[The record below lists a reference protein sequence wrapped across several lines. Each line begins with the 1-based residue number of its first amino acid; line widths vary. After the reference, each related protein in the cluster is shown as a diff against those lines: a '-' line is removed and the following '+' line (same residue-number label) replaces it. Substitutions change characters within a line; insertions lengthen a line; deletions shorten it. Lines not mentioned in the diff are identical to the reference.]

1 MYRWFVSRQLDSA
14 EKQIGVSLDY
24 LREMFRVA
32 PSAFFKFLKLT
43 SLAQHRR
50 VLPSTLLHVARMVA
64 SRHHDCG
71 SCYQMAVNFALQDGM
86 SVELVG
92 AVVHERVA
100 SLPKELMEAYRFAE
114 NVVTNDGQDGLW
126 RESIQQRFGD
136 EGVVELSLAIAIAGV
151 FPTMKR
157 GMGYARSC
165 DVLSISL
172 DAIGHAA
179 N

>member
-32 PSAFFKFLKLT
+32 PSVFFKFLKLK

-50 VLPSTLLHVARMVA
+50 VLPSSVLHVARMVA

-71 SCYQMAVNFALQDGM
+71 PCYQMAVNFALQDGM
-86 SVELVG
+86 SVELVD
-92 AVVHERVA
+92 AVVHERVE
-100 SLPKELMEAYRFAE
+100 SLPKELLEAYRFTE
-114 NVVTNDGQDGLW
+114 SIVMNDGQDARW
-126 RESIQQRFGD
+126 RESIEQRFGD
-136 EGVVELSLAIAIAGV
+136 EGVVEISLAIAIAGV

-157 GMGYARSC
+157 GMGHARSC
-165 DVLSISL
+165 DVHSISI
-172 DAIGHAA
+172 DAMNRVA